1 VPARRGLGG
10 GVHRQGGQPLGGAGL
25 PGQDEAAQIVYGV
38 GEDAAQSAV
47 APLRA
52 EVRRYSVRKLARTAG
67 IDARSVTRFRS
78 GLVTPRPVTLGRLKQ
93 GLERLRDL
101 GLADRDQ
108 SEASEYSR

>member
-1 VPARRGLGG
+1 MASAVECIGKEANRWGEQAYL
-10 GVHRQGGQPLGGAGL
+10 
-25 PGQDEAAQIVYGV
+25 GQDEAAQIVYGV

-108 SEASEYSR
+108 SEASGYSR